1 MLTRILDA
9 SWLTGGLAVVL
20 CAASIAGCV
29 RVRTSST
36 QEEYDEYGDRK
47 PSYTAS
53 STLTGKG
60 QAELEAARALEREG
74 RYSAAI
80 QTLDRLYADTSLSD
94 DVRQDVLLQL
104 GEIHGASLNPF
115 KDYERGLF
123 YLRELVDTYP
133 ATKHRE
139 RAEERIREYNAA
151 LE

>member
-1 MLTRILDA
+1 MLTRIHTA
-9 SWLTGGLAVVL
+9 SWLAGGLAVVL

-29 RVRTSST
+29 RVRTNST

-80 QTLDRLYADTSLSD
+80 QTLDRLYADTGLSD

-115 KDYERGLF
+115 KDYERGLL

-139 RAEERIREYNAA
+139 RAEVRIREYNAA